1 MSILNV
7 SSKLDLRPDITATN
21 RELDQY
27 IDGLK
32 ERNGHMKIWDDI
44 QYPDKYCIDNLVQ
57 NNWKILPKEDLFF
70 EGIVSFNKEIFYR
83 ADLTGYK
90 RDTTI
95 FHELAHVLYPSNEYW
110 LGDKYNWELVIEW
123 IGRGWRDKP
132 ELLRMVL
139 NSFNVLPMVYD
150 PVSAKAFPELG
161 NI

>member
-1 MSILNV
+1 MSLFNISYN
-7 SSKLDLRPDITATN
+7 LDFRPDVTSSTIKLN
-21 RELDQY
+21 KY

-44 QYPDKYCIDNLVQ
+44 QDPEQYCIDHLVQ

-83 ADLTGYK
+83 ANLIGYK

-95 FHELAHVLYPSNEYW
+95 FHELAHVFYPSKEYW

-123 IGRGWRDKP
+123 IGRGWRAKP
-132 ELLRMVL
+132 NLLRMVL
-139 NSFNVLPMVYD
+139 NSFNVQPMVYD
-150 PVSAKAFPELG
+150 SVSREAFPELG